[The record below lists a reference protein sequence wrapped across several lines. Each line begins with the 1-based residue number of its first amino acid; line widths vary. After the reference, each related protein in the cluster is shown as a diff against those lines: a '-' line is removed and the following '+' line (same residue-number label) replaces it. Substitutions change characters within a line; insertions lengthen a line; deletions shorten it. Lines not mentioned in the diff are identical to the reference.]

1 VSGHEYRVLSSQQ
14 QFHGVIFDVV
24 TDQVTMP
31 GGASARRDY
40 TRHLGAAAVVALD
53 DDGRVTLV
61 RQYRHAVRAHLYE
74 LPAGLSDVRGESGVR
89 TAQRELA
96 EEVDLTAAQW
106 NLLVEVH
113 TSPGFSDELVRV
125 FLARRLSPVAD
136 ADRHVRRDEEADLTV
151 HHVPLDE
158 AVAMVFRG
166 EITNGVTA
174 VGLLAAARARD
185 LDWTPLR
192 PAS

>member
-1 VSGHEYRVLSSQQ
+1 VSGHEYEVRSSQE

-40 TRHLGAAAVVALD
+40 IRNMGAAAVVALSA
-53 DDGRVTLV
+53 DGLVTLV
-61 RQYRHAVRAHLYE
+61 RQYRHAVKAHLYE
-74 LPAGLSDVRGESGVR
+74 LPAGLSDVRGESGVL

-106 NLLVEVH
+106 DLLLEIH
-113 TSPGFSDELVRV
+113 PSPGFSDELIRV
-125 FLARRLSPVAD
+125 FLARELSPVAD

-158 AVAMVFRG
+158 AVAMVLRG
-166 EITNGVTA
+166 EITNGVAA

-192 PAS
+192 PAT

>member
-1 VSGHEYRVLSSQQ
+1 VTGHEYRVLSSQQ

-53 DDGRVTLV
+53 DDDRVTLV
-61 RQYRHAVRAHLYE
+61 RQYRHAVGAHLYE